1 MTTVDTAPPPALH
14 RDRRFRTFWIG
25 ETVSQFGD
33 RISEL
38 ALPLIAVSL
47 LTATPLQVSVLTA
60 LIWLPNLLGLFL
72 GAWVDQRTHKRRLL
86 IIADLIRAA
95 VLLSLP
101 VAYLFD
107 AITLTQLYLVALL
120 TGVGAVLFAMAHQA
134 FFVALVP
141 RSAYVDANSKLSMS
155 RSLSFIAGPAVG
167 GGLVQALS
175 APVAIVV
182 DAVSFLGSALLLRRI
197 PVTEPPPPPR
207 RTSTLGMVREGL
219 VMVLRHPVLRAA
231 LGCTSTVNFFTFIAS
246 ALLVLYASRD
256 LDLSAGAIGLAFAAG
271 APGGLVGAALAPR
284 IARAIGLGRTTMI
297 GVVLFSAPLALTALI
312 TGPTWA
318 KITMLAAIE
327 LVSSFGVMLM
337 DINLNALLTA
347 VTPDDARGRRAG
359 AYSAVNYGVR
369 PLGAL
374 VGGALGTAVG
384 LRPAL
389 VVAGLGGTLAVLWL
403 LASPVRR
410 IASIDEA
417 TEWPPVSRPPPA
429 ATAPARSA
437 GRTSASGRCPS

>member
-1 MTTVDTAPPPALH
+1 MTAVDAAPAPALH

-47 LTATPLQVSVLTA
+47 LAVTPAQVSVLTA

-86 IIADLIRAA
+86 IAADLIRAA

-107 AITLTQLYLVALL
+107 AVTLTQLYLVALL
-120 TGVGAVLFAMAHQA
+120 TGAGAVLFAMARQA

-141 RSAYVDANSKLSMS
+141 RSAYVDATSKLSMS

-167 GGLVQALS
+167 GGLVQALT
-175 APVAIVV
+175 APIAIVV
-182 DAVSFLGSALLLRRI
+182 DAVSFLGSALLLGRI
-197 PVTEPPPPPR
+197 PVTEAPPPPR
-207 RTSTLGMVREGL
+207 RSSTLALVREGL
-219 VMVLRHPVLRAA
+219 VLVFRHPVLRAA
-231 LGCTSTVNFFTFIAS
+231 LGCTSTVNFFTFIAT

-256 LDLSAGAIGLAFAAG
+256 LGLSAGAIGIALGGG
-271 APGGLVGAALAPR
+271 ALGGLAGAALAPR
-284 IARAIGLGRTTMI
+284 VSRAIGLGRTAMI
-297 GVVLFSAPLALTALI
+297 GVVLFPAPLALTALI
-312 TGPTWA
+312 SGPTWA
-318 KITMLAAIE
+318 KVAMLAAIE
-327 LVSSFGVMLM
+327 LVSSVGVMLM
-337 DINLNALLTA
+337 DVNLNALLTA

-359 AYSAVNYGVR
+359 AYSAVNYGIR

-374 VGGALGTAVG
+374 VGGALGTTIG
-384 LRPAL
+384 LRPTL
-389 VVAGLGGTLAVLWL
+389 VIAGLGGTLAVFWL
-403 LASPVRR
+403 LASPVRH
-410 IASIDEA
+410 IATIDD
-417 TEWPPVSRPPPA
+417 PVA
-429 ATAPARSA
+429 
-437 GRTSASGRCPS
+437 